1 MNYLKIS
8 IGVLIALSAS
18 RFVPHPPNFTSLI
31 ALSFYVPALLGKKY
45 ISIPIIAFAITD
57 IFIGFHQIIFF
68 TWGSILI
75 ISFLSFYFKNSVI
88 LRISGAMIG
97 ATIFF
102 VFSNFGVWLMGSYGY
117 TFEGLLACYILAI
130 PFFAYS
136 FLSTFIFSGL
146 IEIIYNYKKIKNFFY
161 YYKY

>member
-75 ISFLSFYFKNSVI
+75 ISFLSFYFKNSII

>member
-161 YYKY
+161 Y

>member
-75 ISFLSFYFKNSVI
+75 ISFLSFYFKNSII

-130 PFFAYS
+130 PFFA
-136 FLSTFIFSGL
+136 
-146 IEIIYNYKKIKNFFY
+146 
-161 YYKY
+161 